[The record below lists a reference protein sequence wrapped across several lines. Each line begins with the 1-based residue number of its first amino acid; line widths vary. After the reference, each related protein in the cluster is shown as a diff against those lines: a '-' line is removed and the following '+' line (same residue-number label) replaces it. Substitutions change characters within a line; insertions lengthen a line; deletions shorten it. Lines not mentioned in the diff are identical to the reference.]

1 MRKNGSKGFT
11 LIELLA
17 VIVILAVIALIS
29 TPIIINVINNVKKG
43 AIKAS
48 IYGISEAANL
58 YYAKN
63 IEDDISTNSIINLK
77 DDTIKYKG
85 SIDKGS
91 LLFNDKGKTKIII
104 SSGKY
109 CAYKDYN
116 EAVTVGNV
124 DGNNCNINNTLI
136 GLETL
141 EIGESELRLMVHSEA
156 EVPNEAGMNNEIV
169 LISDK
174 KVTNYL
180 VSNTEPSIKNN
191 GTVWIVID
199 INSDKYIS
207 MENTYIPISKLY
219 QYDGSKWNSKDA
231 YIYSSS
237 WVKFST

>member
-1 MRKNGSKGFT
+1 MNKIKGFT
-11 LIELLA
+11 LIE
-17 VIVILAVIALIS
+17 ILAVIIVLAVISLI
-29 TPIIINVINNVKKG
+29 TIPLLLNVIKNAKIA
-43 AIKAS
+43 AIKDS

-63 IEDDISTNSIINLK
+63 IEDGISTNSIINLK
-77 DDTIKYKG
+77 DNTIRFKG

-180 VSNTEPSIKNN
+180 VSNTEPSIKN
-191 GTVWIVID
+191 G
-199 INSDKYIS
+199 
-207 MENTYIPISKLY
+207 
-219 QYDGSKWNSKDA
+219 
-231 YIYSSS
+231 
-237 WVKFST
+237 